1 MPLDNRKIAHLQLAI
16 AKTYTNRQK
25 TVVFVYQVGTTYA
38 YSAISV
44 IMRQLAVIEPQIPD
58 LKGVAPLKFA
68 DTLMIAPLG
77 VSFIGVVYIAD
88 TPLATTAA
96 VLAATKYEVIE
107 AIPAGI
113 IPGGTHIRAQLRK
126 MR

>member
-1 MPLDNRKIAHLQLAI
+1 MPLDNRKIAQLQLAI
-16 AKTYTNRQK
+16 AKTCTNRQK

-58 LKGVAPLKFA
+58 IKAVAPLKFA

-88 TPLATTAA
+88 TPLATTVA